1 MLHRELPRAAED
13 FMLYGKSGADG
24 KACVTCGGLHV
35 DTLERSGGENF
46 CVRDTVERD
55 ASGETQRFLAGFGG
69 QAPPAGDENFLERG
83 LQARGEIVVALGER
97 FVRFA
102 RGAESF
108 FKVRRKK
115 AAEDRRAACVAPGH
129 FGALGLVNKIFE

>member
-1 MLHRELPRAAED
+1 
-13 FMLYGKSGADG
+13 
-24 KACVTCGGLHV
+24 
-35 DTLERSGGENF
+35 
-46 CVRDTVERD
+46 RDTVERD

-129 FGALGLVNKIFE
+129 FGALGLVNKIFETQPEGMRPFGADDAAELVEKFRLTVCGE